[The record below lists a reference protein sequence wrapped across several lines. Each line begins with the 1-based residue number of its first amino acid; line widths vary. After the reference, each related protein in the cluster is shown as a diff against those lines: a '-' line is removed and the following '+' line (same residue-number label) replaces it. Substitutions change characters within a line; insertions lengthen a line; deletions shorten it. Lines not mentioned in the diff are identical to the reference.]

1 MTTIARR
8 SPNSLGE
15 ILDWF
20 DTTFPLRTDLAPAVR
35 VEDYT
40 EDGGYVLRAEIP
52 GIDPDRDVSV
62 LVHDGLLTIRGER
75 REEQR
80 DRQHHEFHYGAFS
93 RTVTLPRGAQ
103 ADQITANYTDGVLEV
118 RVPSGQHDSSGITVP
133 VQRGAAAPAPAAA
146 SPATESAA
154 DAEPLATSSSSGPDD
169 RKDAGD
175 ARPTR

>member
-8 SPNSLGE
+8 TPTSLGE

-20 DTTFPLRTDLAPAVR
+20 DTPFALRTDLTPAVR

-52 GIDPDRDVSV
+52 GVDPDQDVSV
-62 LVHDGLLTIRGER
+62 LIHDGMLTIRGER

-93 RTVTLPRGAQ
+93 RTVSLPPDAQ
-103 ADQITANYTDGVLEV
+103 ADQVTATYTDGVLEV
-118 RVPSGQHDSSGITVP
+118 RVPSGHREASSITVP
-133 VQRGAAAPAPAAA
+133 VQRGGAAPP
-146 SPATESAA
+146 PETATATNEATT
-154 DAEPLATSSSSGPDD
+154 DQPTSSTGSSGHDD
-169 RKDAGD
+169 TTEARD